1 MQNLGPQL
9 GAIGGSLSSTCLCVK
24 GLSPDSSDL
33 TIRQLM
39 TQEAGVPDHAIVY
52 SQAIL
57 DKTTGHC
64 RGLGFVEFQNES
76 QANQAL
82 EAIQR
87 RPVQGD
93 RRLQIGFALE
103 NEKDLTSV
111 YLWNLPVSCSDYW
124 IRQVLVNSLIMNRKI
139 TQPIKSV
146 KALPANPKYSIGF
159 IRFGEESDAAAAI
172 EFFIRNGLEFSYR
185 FGCSDRLAARLADK
199 ASPRARLDQIARL
212 SANQRGSMNDGR
224 SMSFEDIVK
233 PNPVLSEISAEPLQ
247 LKDAE
252 SPFKWNAHEGSLRT
266 PEDVIRKLSEK
277 LKLEPMLSAAYG
289 GLLAAYHSAASP
301 SRKLIDFSKARKH
314 LKDAIEAANSAHQH
328 HVRCDFV
335 LEAIS
340 LHLDQQQKKTS
351 PEFDERVKALGQA
364 WNVPDNAQRIEV
376 RANAFHVKAL
386 ALFNQGIEKYV
397 QAEEAVRTSLSLRP
411 DNFMC
416 VYLLAYIL
424 ARLRRYRKNRAAAG
438 PEELLLWKRSEEL
451 ANLQNLDDAPKEIRL
466 YYQQFLINYSEALLN
481 NADLKEKCQS
491 LASETFLA
499 LKNLNAEDLEC
510 HYRIALKCEKL
521 FFSLAKLME
530 NESDYEE
537 YESLLVRAQ
546 QVAPEPGHIWVD
558 VCLQEYRE
566 ERPNDFTH
574 EFILDEFD
582 TRIAKYKD
590 NVRNKS
596 AIQYAKGAYMCRRQ
610 LVDSGFE
617 SMVEAV
623 QSENPRKNSLL
634 SSALLKRAESR
645 DEAEKRDLIVEALR
659 LGNPEACKPA
669 QHLLDNRRDHQRRFP
684 LEAIKQKYCPEHPD
698 RPVQIVPWLFSKDSY
713 ELLALISIASQEDY
727 ENYTETSP
735 LVQTDLQKSRLALE
749 RVEQLGKQTENDYY
763 NAIME
768 TLKLAKS
775 AMDGLTAKLD
785 GYEMEKK
792 LDYFP
797 YGFRYMT
804 VKKDETKKLICGLQK
819 QSHENRRTE
828 INKKLSNLLKLKASA
843 TDEANQRVNALVD
856 LLSTRESKAFQFQQ
870 PFAWLVIWQELRNKA
885 EHSSA
890 QKPMKT
896 LIPELLEAWNCDP
909 DCAGSVAHMA
919 AEFAEE
925 TRLIFEAETE
935 ALRAATGKTGVPV
948 EDLNSAQSRPTKKFL
963 ALHLSD

>member
-510 HYRIALKCEKL
+510 HYRIALKCEKVFRILKLQLNDTQTPRSILLSLKDVTKNSQL

-623 QSENPRKNSLL
+623 QVCPDVRVYFPPWKKEKILQILCERTERPELEAWFRLHIMNWDLQSTQIIFERFQKALQSENSDHQLVYEHLGLLYLRLQDFKAAKENFQKLQSENPRKNSLL

-698 RPVQIVPWLFSKDSY
+698 RPVQIVPWLFSNDSY

-735 LVQTDLQKSRLALE
+735 LVQTDLQK
-749 RVEQLGKQTENDYY
+749 
-763 NAIME
+763 
-768 TLKLAKS
+768 
-775 AMDGLTAKLD
+775 
-785 GYEMEKK
+785 
-792 LDYFP
+792 
-797 YGFRYMT
+797 
-804 VKKDETKKLICGLQK
+804 
-819 QSHENRRTE
+819 
-828 INKKLSNLLKLKASA
+828 
-843 TDEANQRVNALVD
+843 
-856 LLSTRESKAFQFQQ
+856 
-870 PFAWLVIWQELRNKA
+870 
-885 EHSSA
+885 
-890 QKPMKT
+890 
-896 LIPELLEAWNCDP
+896 
-909 DCAGSVAHMA
+909 
-919 AEFAEE
+919 
-925 TRLIFEAETE
+925 
-935 ALRAATGKTGVPV
+935 
-948 EDLNSAQSRPTKKFL
+948 
-963 ALHLSD
+963 

>member
-582 TRIAKYKD
+582 TMIAKYKD
-590 NVRNKS
+590 NFRNKS

-659 LGNPEACKPA
+659 LGNPEACQPA
-669 QHLLDNRRDHQRRFP
+669 RLLLDNRLDHQRRFP
-684 LEAIKQKYCPEHPD
+684 LEAIKQKYCPETP
-698 RPVQIVPWLFSKDSY
+698 RIVPWLFSKDSY
-713 ELLALISIASQEDY
+713 ELLALISIASEKNY
-727 ENYTETSP
+727 ENYSKTSP

-804 VKKDETKKLICGLQK
+804 
-819 QSHENRRTE
+819 
-828 INKKLSNLLKLKASA
+828 ASA